1 MITRVEISGF
11 KTFTDFSVDLAPLSV
26 IAGANASGKSNFLDA
41 LRIVQGITAGKSLD
55 NILDGRG
62 NASHF
67 FTKFDEHK
75 KSTVMSIAVE
85 LLQP

>member
-41 LRIVQGITAGKSLD
+41 LRVIQAVATGKTLATALAGRGRAADYFTKYDQGKSSK
-55 NILDGRG
+55 G
-62 NASHF
+62 
-67 FTKFDEHK
+67 
-75 KSTVMSIAVE
+75 
-85 LLQP
+85 LLKNKLFAA